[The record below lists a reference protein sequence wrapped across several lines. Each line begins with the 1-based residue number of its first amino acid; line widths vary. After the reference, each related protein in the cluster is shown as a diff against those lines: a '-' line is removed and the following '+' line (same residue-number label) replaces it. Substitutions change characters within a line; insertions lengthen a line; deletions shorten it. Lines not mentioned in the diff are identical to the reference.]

1 MTETAEELA
10 AEHTRREL
18 EGMAEKLG
26 IETLGIGTKTRLAEA
41 IIKAKEKAGA
51 KKIPKP
57 KMEAPVKMQTKPR
70 IGKKGVLSKR
80 AAIDDKAKEMQKGV
94 REMHKGIEAQIKE
107 NEEAVAKM
115 DLGVKELQNAMDNK
129 AKDLQKGVR
138 EMHKGIGAQIKEN
151 EEAAAKMDLG
161 VKELQNDI
169 KEFQDE
175 TANYI
180 KDFYYG

>member
-57 KMEAPVKMQTKPR
+57 KVEAPVKMQTKPR
-70 IGKKGVLSKR
+70 IGKKGVLAKR
-80 AAIDDKAKEMQKGV
+80 AAID
-94 REMHKGIEAQIKE
+94 AQIKE
-107 NEEAVAKM
+107 NENA
-115 DLGVKELQNAMDNK
+115 VKELLNGIKDMHSAMDNK
-129 AKDLQKGVR
+129 AKEMLQEGIKELQKGVR

-161 VKELQNDI
+161 VKELLTEIRAFQN
-169 KEFQDE
+169 E
-175 TANYI
+175 TADYI